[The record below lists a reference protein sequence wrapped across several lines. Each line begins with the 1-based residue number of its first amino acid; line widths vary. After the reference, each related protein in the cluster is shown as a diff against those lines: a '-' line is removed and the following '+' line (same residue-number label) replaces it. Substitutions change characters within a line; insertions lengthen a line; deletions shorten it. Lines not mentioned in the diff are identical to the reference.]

1 MSFFHQFPKI
11 DYDFFNRGV
20 NYQITD
26 FFRHVNV
33 DYAFLDDI
41 SAYAFYQVRNGE
53 RPDVV
58 SMRLY
63 GTPQYYWTFFVINDH
78 LKSGI
83 ANWPLSQEAFEDY
96 IRIEYNGYAINSR
109 VQIIID
115 SAGEKLYTN
124 TLADEFPIG
133 TRVSA
138 TYSDGIN
145 SSINSSGTI
154 YARNPQLSQLVI
166 KDVTQDPTVTEP
178 GPLFVNNG
186 KIVSENDEIT
196 IQSWLDYRNATHHF
210 EDADGNTVYN
220 SYFFDSS
227 ESTPLAPQN
236 LTNVTNFEYETSLN
250 DARSDIRVI
259 RPELIQ
265 QFANRYRTLIN
276 AN

>member
-26 FFRHVNV
+26 FFRHVNI
-33 DYAFLDDI
+33 DYAFLDDM

-63 GTPQYYWTFFVINDH
+63 GTPQYYWTFFVANDH

-83 ANWPLSQEAFEDY
+83 SNWPLSQEAFEDY
-96 IRIEYNGYAINSR
+96 IAIEYNGYAVTSR
-109 VQIIID
+109 VQIITN

-138 TYSDGIN
+138 THSGIIN
-145 SSINSSGTI
+145 STGTVF
-154 YARNPQLSQLVI
+154 ARNPQLSQLVI
-166 KDVTQDPTVTEP
+166 KDVTKLTDTP
-178 GPLFVNNG
+178 FVSNG
-186 KIVSENDEIT
+186 QIVSENDEIT

-210 EDADGNTVYN
+210 EDTDGNVVYN

-227 ESTPLAPQN
+227 ESIPLELELQN
-236 LTNVTNFEYETSLN
+236 LTNVTNYEYETSLN

-259 RPELIQ
+259 KPELIQ